1 MDTNTLIAQQNDAF
15 RKSIAQ
21 FQAGANVPK
30 GKVVMTQGVAAQ
42 SPDFQLELTRKVI
55 AFDAFNEDAD
65 PYGIHEMGVV
75 EVSDQT
81 VWFKIDLYDLNYEY
95 GAETPED
102 PEQTRRVL
110 TMLFPSEY

>member
-1 MDTNTLIAQQNDAF
+1 MDTNTLIAQHNDAF
-15 RKSIAQ
+15 RNSIAQ
-21 FQAGANVPK
+21 FQVADNIPK

-42 SPDFQLELTRKVI
+42 GPDFHLEMTRKII
-55 AFDAFNEDAD
+55 AFDAFSVEAD
-65 PYGIHEMGVV
+65 PYGTHEMGVID
-75 EVSDQT
+75 VSGET

-110 TMLFPSEY
+110 TMLLPSEY

>member
-1 MDTNTLIAQQNDAF
+1 MDTNSIIAQHNDAF

-21 FQAGANVPK
+21 FQVADDVPK
-30 GKVVMTQGVAAQ
+30 GKVVMTQGVATQ
-42 SPDFQLELTRKVI
+42 GPDFQLELTRKVI
-55 AFDAFNEDAD
+55 AFDAFDEEAD
-65 PYGIHEMGVV
+65 PYGTHEMGVV
-75 EVSDQT
+75 EVAEQT

-102 PEQTRRVL
+102 PGQTRRVL